1 MAAVAVEALALL
13 AEREDRRR
21 PGDGEVAG
29 QVRKVF
35 ITKTL
40 RERGIPRADV
50 EDELLL
56 KRAAHQLRGEE
67 PT

>member
-1 MAAVAVEALALL
+1 MCREAMEREAAREKSALAAVAVEALALL

-40 RERGIPRADV
+40 R
-50 EDELLL
+50 
-56 KRAAHQLRGEE
+56 
-67 PT
+67 